1 MNYRIW
7 HSSESFAD
15 FIIDNT
21 ILTARNTTKSILP
34 DSDASKPKQFHKVPD
49 HLKKI
54 LYLDAPD
61 IIIEFDNEPILAIE
75 ESREAGTGHNAF
87 QRFSRLAAAVENGVP
102 TFYVYPEATIISRQN
117 SNPRWDKINPLIFK
131 ALDDVMG
138 IYNKPVLLYY
148 YPTDY
153 RTHSTTPQISANF
166 INNNKGRRMETNMN
180 YAGCPEIQDQ
190 QMQEMFSHI
199 NLLVNE
205 VEQNGIQ
212 AVQKFI
218 QKRAI
223 RNKRDWMRTEYANKN
238 GSLNAS
244 PLTSSVELPTQ
255 YLINFLSSYNNRNY
269 DINDSELLN
278 SRATTLF
285 YYTGSKWRPQGDPF
299 TGCLAAIDYI
309 KCRIGQTFEDRDVN
323 LVMVWGSMNI
333 DHQNQTFTVNSTNC
347 SVDDFAKQAE
357 TGEKRSLLLKGY
369 HNISNEEIPR
379 YYMHARY
386 GSTYSKPKPIR
397 IFSYFADAILFTD
410 GSLWRDA

>member
-21 ILTARNTTKSILP
+21 NLSARNVTKSVLP
-34 DSDASKPKQFHKVPD
+34 DSDANKPRLFHKVPD

-117 SNPRWDKINPLIFK
+117 SNPRWDRINPLIFK
-131 ALDDVMG
+131 ALDDVMD

-148 YPTDY
+148 YPTDF
-153 RTHSTTPQISANF
+153 RTHSNNPQASPNF
-166 INNNKGRRMETNMN
+166 GNNQKGRRMETNIN
-180 YAGCPEIQDQ
+180 YAGCPEIQNP
-190 QMQEMFSHI
+190 QMQEMFNHI
-199 NLLVNE
+199 NILLHE

-212 AVQKFI
+212 AVKQFI
-218 QKRAI
+218 RQRAI
-223 RNKRDWMRTEYANKN
+223 RNKRTWMRNEYNNKGGN
-238 GSLNAS
+238 LNSS
-244 PLTSSVELPTQ
+244 PLTSSIVLPTQ
-255 YLINFLSSYNNRNY
+255 YLINFLSSYNNRVY
-269 DINDSELLN
+269 DIKNSELLN
-278 SRATTLF
+278 SRPNTIF
-285 YYTGSKWRPQGDPF
+285 YYTGSRWRPQGDPY

-323 LVMVWGSMNI
+323 LVMVWGSMDI
-333 DHQNQTFTVNSTNC
+333 DHESQNFTINSDNC
-347 SVDDFAKQAE
+347 SVDDFANQAE

-369 HNISNEEIPR
+369 RNIRNDEIPR
-379 YYMHARY
+379 YY
-386 GSTYSKPKPIR
+386 I
-397 IFSYFADAILFTD
+397 FTD